1 MAQAVSTTFRIGPA
15 VKSAFYRF
23 CEDVGMT
30 PSTAVNMFMKR
41 TILEQRLPF
50 EVSAYGSRERAS
62 ASTERAM
69 KDDELSPAY
78 HTIEELKAAL
88 DADD

>member
-1 MAQAVSTTFRIGPA
+1 MAQAVSTTFRIEPA

>member
-1 MAQAVSTTFRIGPA
+1 MAQAVSTTFRVEPA

-50 EVSAYGSRERAS
+50 EVSAYGGRERPAL
-62 ASTERAM
+62 ATERAM
-69 KDDELSPAY
+69 KEDDLSPAY
-78 HTIEELKAAL
+78 STIEELKAAL
-88 DADD
+88 DAED